1 MKGPANPHHPFPS
14 TMHCP
19 HGEHALKHLGGG
31 AFGTACQVCN
41 PDGDLVA
48 VLRNSPEVDAIVE
61 KQLSRQDC
69 EDLVRLGRG
78 EKRPYT
84 SVLGVVTE
92 AQLEKLGHLVDRIDN
107 LVHAGAIPMPDK
119 LRATALAEALP
130 DLHSE
135 LKTLYV
141 EIAGEDP
148 WADVEEGIP
157 PAVATPVKV
166 RQHIPEFVEVRT
178 PPEPVHVQTL
188 HELFRIPF
196 VARWRD
202 RPMGRDFGDFR
213 RFSIDAS
220 EKPWCLMAEF
230 SAKFWVVAYLEGEE
244 SSIRALGLPE
254 WNTQR

>member
-1 MKGPANPHHPFPS
+1 
-14 TMHCP
+14 MHCP
-19 HGEHALKHLGGG
+19 HGEFALKHLGGN
-31 AFGTACQVCN
+31 AWGTSCPACN
-41 PDGDLVA
+41 PNGDRVA
-48 VLRNSPEVDAIVE
+48 ELRNSPEADAIVE
-61 KQLSRQDC
+61 KHSLRA
-69 EDLVRLGRG
+69 G
-78 EKRPYT
+78 EKKPGER
-84 SVLGVVTE
+84 VVTE
-92 AQLEKLGHLVDRIDN
+92 VQLDKLGRLVDRIDN

-130 DLHSE
+130 NVHSE

-166 RQHIPEFVEVRT
+166 RQHIPDFVEVRT

-202 RPMGRDFGDFR
+202 NPMGRDFGDFR